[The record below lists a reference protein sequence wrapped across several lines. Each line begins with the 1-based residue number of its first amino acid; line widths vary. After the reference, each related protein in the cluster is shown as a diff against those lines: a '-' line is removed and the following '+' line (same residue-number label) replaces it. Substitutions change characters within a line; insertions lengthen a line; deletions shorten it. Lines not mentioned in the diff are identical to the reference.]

1 MSSYTVILS
10 PNPAGAWAAY
20 CPALPGAAAQGESR
34 EAVLREIALVMAA
47 WLELSAD
54 DRNLE
59 PHEHPG
65 VVVKALGEILAD
77 RAAEGWPLTVE
88 TVLVT
93 PTAAIAA

>member
-1 MSSYTVILS
+1 MSGYTVVLS
-10 PNPAGAWAAY
+10 PNPAGGWAAY
-20 CPALPGAAAQGESR
+20 CPAMPGAAAQGDSR
-34 EAVLREIALVMAA
+34 EAVLGEIALVMAA

-54 DRNLE
+54 DQDLE
-59 PHEHPG
+59 LDEHPG

-77 RAAEGWPLTVE
+77 RAAEGWPLAVE